1 MLKWIL
7 IGLVV
12 LCVEVVVIV
21 ALVAD
26 GAIGRAIQKEK
37 AEATAWLGITVAARL
52 DGRSQRWFNQR
63 FVHNGVVG
71 ATYDYL
77 IPDEK
82 VRQQSGTLA
91 DVGRH
96 DVFPYMERRL
106 NVLWDAVRQVT
117 YRLAL
122 LALWTPYLLPLAA
135 IAVLDGLMRRR
146 VKLAE
151 FGNSS
156 PAVHRYSLYTILA
169 LLYLLLLGL
178 LLPLPLS
185 PVVAPLMLGILIIC
199 INLLLANTP
208 KRV

>member
-52 DGRSQRWFNQR
+52 DERAQRWFNQN

-106 NVLWDAVRQVT
+106 NVLI
-117 YRLAL
+117 
-122 LALWTPYLLPLAA
+122 AA
-135 IAVLDGLMRRR
+135 IAIVDGLMRRR
-146 VKLAE
+146 IKLAE